1 MTHSP
6 SGKGR
11 IVLKVAKMK
20 SLACGAALF
29 AFSPLP
35 GAQAEP
41 SAAVCTQY
49 ASNYV
54 QQNNNKGQLI
64 GGAAGG
70 SAIGA
75 GIGLIFGAPGAG
87 SVVGAG
93 LGVIGSGARK
103 SESGRIMYED
113 AFIDCMAG
121 RIK

>member
-1 MTHSP
+1 M
-6 SGKGR
+6 
-11 IVLKVAKMK
+11 KVAKIK

-35 GAQAEP
+35 GAHAEP

-49 ASNYV
+49 ANNYV
-54 QQNNNKGQLI
+54 QKNNNRGQVI

-93 LGVIGSGARK
+93 LGAIGGGARK
-103 SESGRIMYED
+103 SESGRIIYED

-121 RIK
+121 RVR